1 MLAVLQTAQPAPSP
15 VARVEVTPASA
26 EVAVGQTLQ
35 LSARALDAD
44 GRPVPDAR
52 LVWFGNGE
60 GAVDSTGLV
69 TGGYQGYL
77 QVTAVAVVRG
87 AAPVYGFARVRIK
100 PLGPA
105 SVEIA
110 PVGGEIVAG
119 SRLTLSAATYSI
131 HRDRRDDPV
140 TYSSSNSR
148 VLTVTTDGRLRAVAP
163 GRATITAKA
172 GSASSSMPL
181 RVIPNTIARLEIEP
195 ATQTIRTGDVLA
207 LRAVAR
213 AATGRSVSGFA
224 ARWAVEAGAGV
235 AQIGDDGRFV
245 AEKAGT
251 YTVTV
256 QAGTQTA
263 DAMITVTPRRVT
275 RGMEVLGRL
284 PITFRSAEIWV
295 HPSGRCA
302 YLTTIADRVYAIDI
316 QDPARP
322 RIVDSMMVDAQL
334 VNDVMTTENGEYGVF
349 SREGASDRRNGLQ
362 VFDAGDPC
370 HPRVIAEYNETV
382 TGGVHSSFVYRDH
395 VYLTDDATGSLR
407 VIDIQDPRHPRE
419 VARWQTEQTEAGR
432 YVHDVAVADGLAYL
446 SYWNDGL
453 VILDVGNGIKGGSP
467 ANPVLVSQFK
477 YNLNEE
483 YARVDQLYGLGARG
497 THTAWRAGKYVFV
510 GDEVYASRQSKGLQG
525 GNGLTWGKLHVIDV
539 SDIAHPKKVAW
550 YEPTDGGVHNVWVE
564 GDTLYLGNYQG
575 GARVLDISG
584 ELKGDLL
591 RQGREISWIYTAD
604 SMGAVPRVPF
614 TWGVVV
620 KNGIMYVPDI
630 NSGLWVLRVEPKQ
643 EDFLP

>member
-263 DAMITVTPRRVT
+263 DAMITVTPT
-275 RGMEVLGRL
+275 
-284 PITFRSAEIWV
+284 
-295 HPSGRCA
+295 
-302 YLTTIADRVYAIDI
+302 
-316 QDPARP
+316 
-322 RIVDSMMVDAQL
+322 
-334 VNDVMTTENGEYGVF
+334 
-349 SREGASDRRNGLQ
+349 
-362 VFDAGDPC
+362 
-370 HPRVIAEYNETV
+370 
-382 TGGVHSSFVYRDH
+382 
-395 VYLTDDATGSLR
+395 
-407 VIDIQDPRHPRE
+407 
-419 VARWQTEQTEAGR
+419 
-432 YVHDVAVADGLAYL
+432 
-446 SYWNDGL
+446 
-453 VILDVGNGIKGGSP
+453 
-467 ANPVLVSQFK
+467 
-477 YNLNEE
+477 
-483 YARVDQLYGLGARG
+483 
-497 THTAWRAGKYVFV
+497 
-510 GDEVYASRQSKGLQG
+510 
-525 GNGLTWGKLHVIDV
+525 
-539 SDIAHPKKVAW
+539 
-550 YEPTDGGVHNVWVE
+550 
-564 GDTLYLGNYQG
+564 
-575 GARVLDISG
+575 
-584 ELKGDLL
+584 
-591 RQGREISWIYTAD
+591 
-604 SMGAVPRVPF
+604 
-614 TWGVVV
+614 
-620 KNGIMYVPDI
+620 
-630 NSGLWVLRVEPKQ
+630 
-643 EDFLP
+643 